1 MARHGA
7 KGRGQGSA
15 AGLGVAEL
23 SGATDQPLPSD
34 RAVPGSERQE
44 PSPPRGSRPTTSLI
58 GGLAA
63 GTADPGSGPRSRL
76 LLGSYAP
83 LEEDARASGVQQSSP
98 SRAESHHERHQ
109 VVRAVEGPDEASG
122 VGAALPWRRRGTA
135 LLHTATTGAP
145 TTSPCRS
152 RLPKRLRRHREGA
165 GWRRRLHPETT
176 ATGWQDRRRRWRRH
190 GRADPTRASRARV
203 GPAQALGGRLRQG
216 GRQGGSR
223 RWRRLRGMV
232 ALGAARGQVRRAET
246 DELAG
251 PLSVRLSSQLFCRA
265 TAHPCGAI
273 PRRRAAQRRCQAP
286 ARCRTSA
293 VG

>member
-1 MARHGA
+1 VQAGSSRVRRRAPSRTTSGTRWCAPSKDPMKPAAWAQRC
-7 KGRGQGSA
+7 RGDAEGPLCCTRLLRVRRPRPPVAQGSRRDS
-15 AGLGVAEL
+15 AGIGKGPAGDV
-23 SGATDQPLPSD
+23 
-34 RAVPGSERQE
+34 GSI
-44 PSPPRGSRPTTSLI
+44 P
-58 GGLAA
+58 
-63 GTADPGSGPRSRL
+63 
-76 LLGSYAP
+76 
-83 LEEDARASGVQQSSP
+83 
-98 SRAESHHERHQ
+98 
-109 VVRAVEGPDEASG
+109 
-122 VGAALPWRRRGTA
+122 
-135 LLHTATTGAP
+135 
-145 TTSPCRS
+145 
-152 RLPKRLRRHREGA
+152 
-165 GWRRRLHPETT
+165 RRRLRGGR
-176 ATGWQDRRRRWRRH
+176 TGGVGRRWRRH
-190 GRADPTRASRARV
+190 GRAEPTRASRARV